1 METLYD
7 KTLNM
12 EVEYARQ
19 LILLFG
25 AGILLVLGFFLSY
38 LPRKRPRDPRTYQIE
53 GIPRH
58 RGWGANWSYMPW
70 ILVLTYVGIFLY
82 SIIQAVRGALV
93 PPNY

>member
-7 KTLNM
+7 KTLNL

-25 AGILLVLGFFLSY
+25 VGIILVLGFFLSY
-38 LPRKRPRDPRTYQIE
+38 LPMKRARDPRTYQPE
-53 GIPRH
+53 DASWH
-58 RGWGANWSYMPW
+58 RGWGVNWSYMPW

-82 SIIQAVRGALV
+82 SIIQAVRGALI